1 MLEKIKN
8 YFKDWNRFELSFL
21 IIGILSSILSSVIF
35 NGTIIDTLYTSSYLI
50 TALLMAKGKVE
61 CYFVGFVSVFFY
73 GIVSYNQGYYGE
85 LLITIFL
92 TFPIMIIGIIS
103 WLRHQDKEDDV
114 VIISS
119 LSRKEITLAL
129 ASQLILFW
137 IYYFILKI
145 FNTDLLI
152 ISSLSVVTSVLASYF
167 EARRSEWSLF
177 CYIANDIVI
186 ITLWL
191 IPIIGGQVELVSVLV
206 GPVLLLI
213 NDIYGS
219 YNWRKLKNQQKEKN
233 MIVDANDTDKKS
245 EDRR

>member
-1 MLEKIKN
+1 MLKKIKN
-8 YFKDWNRFELSFL
+8 YFKDWTKFELIFL
-21 IIGILSSILSSVIF
+21 IIGILASILSSVVF
-35 NGTIIDTLYTSSYLI
+35 NGTIIDSLYTSSYLI

-61 CYFVGFVSVFFY
+61 CYFIGFVSVFFY
-73 GIVSYNQGYYGE
+73 GIVSFNQGYYGE

-103 WLRHQDKEDDV
+103 WLRHQDKEEDV

-119 LSRKEITLAL
+119 LPKKEIIIAL

-137 IYYFILKI
+137 IYYFILKF
-145 FNTDLLI
+145 FNTDLLV
-152 ISSLSVVTSVLASYF
+152 ISSISVVTSVLASYF

-191 IPIIGGQVELVSVLV
+191 IPIINGQTELISVLV
-206 GPVLLLI
+206 GPILLLI

-219 YNWRKLKNQQKEKN
+219 FNWRKLKIQQKEKKL
-233 MIVDANDTDKKS
+233 V
-245 EDRR
+245 

>member
-8 YFKDWNRFELSFL
+8 YFSDWNLFEKLFLSIGIL
-21 IIGILSSILSSVIF
+21 VGILSSIIF
-35 NGTIIDTLYTSSYLI
+35 HGTIIDSLYTITYLT
-50 TALLMAKGKVE
+50 TAILMSKGKVE
-61 CYFVGFVSVFFY
+61 CYFIGFVSVFFY

-119 LSRKEITLAL
+119 LPKKEIILAFS
-129 ASQLILFW
+129 SQLVLFW
-137 IYYFILKI
+137 IYFFILKL

-152 ISSLSVVTSVLASYF
+152 ISTLSVVTSVLASYF
-167 EARRSEWSLF
+167 EARRSELSLF
-177 CYIANDIVI
+177 CYIANDLII

-191 IPIIGGQVELVSVLV
+191 IPIISGQTELISVIV
-206 GPVLLLI
+206 GPILLLI

-219 YNWRKLKNQQKEKN
+219 YNWKKLKEKQESKN
-233 MIVDANDTDKKS
+233 LVS
-245 EDRR
+245 EN